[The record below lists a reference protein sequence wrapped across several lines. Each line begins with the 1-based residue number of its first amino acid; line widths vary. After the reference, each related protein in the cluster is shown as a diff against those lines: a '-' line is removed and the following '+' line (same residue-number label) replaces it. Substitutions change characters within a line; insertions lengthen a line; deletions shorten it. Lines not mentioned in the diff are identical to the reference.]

1 MSPSYR
7 ATFTSDP
14 RNVALA
20 RNAICSFARLCGFPE
35 HDVSDIRIA
44 AGEAVTAAAAH
55 GHAKRDGGFSV
66 ACTFEEGEL
75 RIVIQDSG
83 PLGKRVPSRYG
94 TIIMRTLM
102 NGVSYSRGGTRV
114 RLVKRPSI

>member
-1 MSPSYR
+1 MTPSYR

-20 RNAICSFARLCGFPE
+20 RNAIASFARLCGFPE
-35 HDVSDIRIA
+35 TDVSDIRLA

-55 GHAKRDGGFSV
+55 GYTKRGGGFSV
-66 ACTFEEGEL
+66 NCAFENGEL
-75 RIVIQDSG
+75 RVEIQDSG
-83 PLGKRVPSRYG
+83 LEGSRELSRYG

-102 NGVSYSRGGTRV
+102 SSISYSRGGTRV
-114 RLVKRPSI
+114 RMVKRPSA